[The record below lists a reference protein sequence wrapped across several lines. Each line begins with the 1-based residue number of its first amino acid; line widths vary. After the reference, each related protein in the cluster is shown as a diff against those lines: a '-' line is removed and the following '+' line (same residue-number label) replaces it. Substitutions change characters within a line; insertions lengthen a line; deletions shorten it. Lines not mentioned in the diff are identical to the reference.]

1 MKSSRCASCGIELD
15 AARSLEVKTHG
26 PRPGDISICIYCSYI
41 MVYADDLALRELT
54 DKEMI
59 EIAGEPELLKAVAI
73 TKAFREW
80 KDSGE

>member
-1 MKSSRCASCGIELD
+1 MA
-15 AARSLEVKTHG
+15 
-26 PRPGDISICIYCSYI
+26 
-41 MVYADDLALRELT
+41 YADDLALRELT

>member
-15 AARSLEVKTHG
+15 AARPLRATHE

-41 MVYADDLALRELT
+41 MAYADDLALRELT